1 MVGEYTIDLDQE
13 RDTGESMICVV
24 NFKLDSSGI
33 LSNSYDNI
41 HNCGE
46 IVYKIVF
53 AHPRT
58 RDFSPNSS
66 SPLPSPHPLSPT
78 NVIITQKN
86 HSCLSCDSDIDQ
98 HNIVIESDNHHVYQK
113 EHPNTTNLLTLS
125 KSTVV
130 SMSRP
135 YLQSQQSLYY
145 PVITCISSFI
155 HSFIDPTKPSLHIS
169 PRRRCL
175 SNHLYPIIPSK
186 HNYSCF
192 L

>member
-98 HNIVIESDNHHVYQK
+98 QNIVIEGDNHHVYQK
-113 EHPNTTNLLTLS
+113 EPPVTTNLHILS
-125 KSTVV
+125 NSTVL

-135 YLQSQQSLYY
+135 YSQSQSSLYC
-145 PVITCISSFI
+145 PVLYCISSFNYIFI
-155 HSFIDPTKPSLHIS
+155 HRSSKTFSTYITTSSLFIKSLVSYYTIQT
-169 PRRRCL
+169 
-175 SNHLYPIIPSK
+175 
-186 HNYSCF
+186 
-192 L
+192 